1 MTLSASPEEAE
12 PGLTIGTFA
21 KKTQEEIKKAY
32 SAKYPHS
39 QYNPN
44 YRPTV
49 ASLRPDRHEVFSA
62 PPHYSDQYDHRP
74 ELGACH
80 PLAKTGS

>member
-12 PGLTIGTFA
+12 PGWTIDTFA
-21 KKTQEEIKKAY
+21 NKTQDEIKKKY
-32 SAKYPHS
+32 FAKYPHS

-62 PPHYSDQYDHRP
+62 PPHVHDHFDHHP
-74 ELGACH
+74 ELGARH